1 MNSFVDERRFIY
13 NGLIASIV
21 ASSLVLVLIAGS
33 FSSVQAQND
42 KVFWGAHGSGPGQ
55 FDDPAGIV
63 VDPKGYVFIVDSDN
77 NRIQKL
83 TSGNGTFVSE
93 WGTFGKGPG
102 QFSIPIG
109 IDEDESKQNLYT
121 SDLGNDRIMR
131 FGSNGLF
138 VSEWGS
144 LGSAPGQ
151 FNNPGRVAA
160 DPSGN
165 VFVADMGNNR
175 IEKFDPN
182 GKLITMWG
190 SYGTDPGKFNSPTGM
205 TVQYPSGDVYVADTG
220 NSRIQVFTNDGKF
233 IKQINLGGN
242 INAIDNIDLD
252 VNSKGTIYV
261 TDRSADNITVIS
273 SSP

>member
-1 MNSFVDERRFIY
+1 MNSFIDERRFIY
-13 NGLIASIV
+13 KGLIASIV
-21 ASSLVLVLIAGS
+21 ASSLILVLIAGS

-42 KVFWGAHGSGPGQ
+42 SKVFWGAHGSGPGQ

-83 TSGNGTFVSE
+83 NSGNGTFVSE
-93 WGTFGKGPG
+93 WGTFGKGPGQFNRPLGITMDYAKGYVYVTDTGNDRVQKFSRNGTFITKWGTPGNGPG

-151 FNNPGRVAA
+151 FNNPGRVEQILLATCL
-160 DPSGN
+160 S
-165 VFVADMGNNR
+165 
-175 IEKFDPN
+175 
-182 GKLITMWG
+182 LIWATIVSRSLILTVNLSRCG
-190 SYGTDPGKFNSPTGM
+190 VLTAQILENSILL
-205 TVQYPSGDVYVADTG
+205 QA
-220 NSRIQVFTNDGKF
+220 
-233 IKQINLGGN
+233 
-242 INAIDNIDLD
+242 
-252 VNSKGTIYV
+252 
-261 TDRSADNITVIS
+261 
-273 SSP
+273 